1 MLRVLLALSLMPAPA
16 FAQVRGQAASAVHNI
31 TLVNS
36 GLSSPSAPSIG
47 AAALPPGV
55 SLPSPSALNALVPAP
70 SIATPLVQAA
80 VAAPA
85 PAVATALAALKTA
98 APATPDKPA
107 APAAAEAQIN
117 SAGSLFDGPLKI
129 VLAGSE
135 SVPFI
140 KTGGLADVMDALS
153 RGFAGKGHKVKMFLP
168 KYPEIDAAKH
178 GLKPVPG
185 SFQVPVAG
193 RQEPVTLWHA
203 ERGGADIYLIDN
215 PNVYSRDGP
224 YARLSPGYDDTD
236 ERFIFFSRAA
246 LEAARFIG
254 FSPDVVHTH
263 DWHTGLMPA
272 LLKTVYASDPFF
284 SKAVSLQT
292 IHNIAYQGIF
302 GFESLIKAG
311 LDPKDFNHHK
321 FEYHGKF
328 SLLKSGLVSAD
339 AVSTVSP
346 TYAAQIQY
354 SSEFGMGLEGLLR
367 YRAADVHGI
376 LNGLDPQLWDPRT
389 DQNLAANYG
398 TEDAAAG
405 KAANKA
411 ALQAEHGLAQDP
423 KAPVFGVAAR
433 LDRQKGLDL
442 IADVVPLLVQL
453 GGQLVIAGSGDPELK
468 TRFEELTARYPKNV
482 FLHPFSESFARQV
495 FAASDFLL
503 MPSRFEPCGL
513 SQLIAHRY
521 GSLPI
526 ATRTGGLSDTIKDV
540 AEHPGKGDGI
550 FLGDFSVQ
558 ALTESLAR
566 AFVLHYKADGV
577 LAQARARAMANDSSW
592 GPALDNYIALF
603 RDLLSRRG

>member
-1 MLRVLLALSLMPAPA
+1 PPP
-16 FAQVRGQAASAVHNI
+16 
-31 TLVNS
+31 TL
-36 GLSSPSAPSIG
+36 PSTE
-47 AAALPPGV
+47 PGSV
-55 SLPSPSALNALVPAP
+55 SLKSSSDESWSRLIGEESRPLNIL
-70 SIATPLVQAA
+70 
-80 VAAPA
+80 
-85 PAVATALAALKTA
+85 
-98 APATPDKPA
+98 
-107 APAAAEAQIN
+107 
-117 SAGSLFDGPLKI
+117 
-129 VLAGSE
+129 LAGSE
-135 SVPFI
+135 SVPYI